1 MPLVSFSIFVD
12 NSNFDSL
19 IDEITSSELNLISL
33 NQFNG
38 QHKEIK
44 INKKI
49 EIHSFPK
56 NENYQMDM
64 VNEIYSFC
72 LSYPQSI
79 IILISELNFQNTE
92 KILKKKNFQI
102 FQIKKNEESILKEF
116 QEKYLKKKDPM
127 IIETKSDWDD
137 GNLSSN
143 QFNF

>member
-56 NENYQMDM
+56 NENYQMDV

>member
-38 QHKEIK
+38 QQKEIK

-102 FQIKKNEESILKEF
+102 FQIKKNEESIFKEF
-116 QEKYLKKKDPM
+116 QEKYLKKK
-127 IIETKSDWDD
+127 I
-137 GNLSSN
+137 
-143 QFNF
+143 Q

>member
-38 QHKEIK
+38 QQKEIK

-102 FQIKKNEESILKEF
+102 FQIKKNEESIFKEF

-127 IIETKSDWDD
+127 IIETKSNWDD
-137 GNLSSN
+137 GNLSLN